1 MHNDKHASLKTNIQK
16 NITCCVFRL
25 AFPVWLIAMIL
36 MHVVIR
42 YGGYMS
48 ILTSLCLFTA
58 NIIYACV
65 RNPLELK
72 VPFED
77 ATLEFHWGWAF
88 WLNIFNGNECIM
100 K

>member
-1 MHNDKHASLKTNIQK
+1 MY
-16 NITCCVFRL
+16 FRL

>member
-1 MHNDKHASLKTNIQK
+1 
-16 NITCCVFRL
+16 
-25 AFPVWLIAMIL
+25 MIL

-48 ILTSLCLFTA
+48 VFTSICLFTA

-88 WLNIFNGNECIM
+88 YLNLFNGQRMEISIGKFPNNEFLTSVVSSLQPS
-100 K
+100 